1 MGSEMCIR
9 DRADAGVDASVVSV
23 MDDKKRGLVAQV
35 SGGADD
41 AAIGSVLGAF
51 INQWER
57 A

>member
-1 MGSEMCIR
+1 
-9 DRADAGVDASVVSV
+9 
-23 MDDKKRGLVAQV
+23 V

-41 AAIGSVLGAF
+41 AAIGGVLGAF